1 MYAIAR
7 VRSKNQFAKGQS
19 RRDLG
24 VSFKRC
30 GTYFPRME
38 PNEAILLKCYDSM
51 DNGRARFAPHTSF
64 DEPNSLLNAAP
75 RESIEVRARA
85 FWVSETA

>member
-1 MYAIAR
+1 MYATVR

-24 VSFKRC
+24 LSLRSC

-38 PNEAILLKCYDSM
+38 PNEAIFLKRYDSM
-51 DNGRARFAPHTSF
+51 YDGRARFTTHISF
-64 DEPNSLLNAAP
+64 DEPNSLPNAAP

-85 FWVSETA
+85 FWASETA